1 MHGLSRRHFMG
12 VLSGLALSAPVLFN
26 RYASAVPAADN
37 VRLLRLE
44 RNNWVPNNP
53 RLPVIFY
60 QSVLPPAP
68 AMITPT
74 EILFENNDWPPQW
87 VASIFSFHHYHSTAH
102 EVLGC
107 VSGHAKVM
115 LGGPGGEVISMTA
128 GDVAL
133 LPAGTGHCNQGSS
146 EDFQVVGA
154 YPPHQ
159 QWDICR
165 TAPTPEML
173 QRISQL
179 PFPESDP
186 VSGRHGPLTHSWQRG

>member
-1 MHGLSRRHFMG
+1 MNDVSRRHFIE
-12 VLSGLALSAPVLFN
+12 VLSGLAFSAPLLFS
-26 RYASAVPAADN
+26 RYASASSTSDHVK
-37 VRLLRLE
+37 LLRLE
-44 RNNWVPNNP
+44 PNSWVPNNP
-53 RLPVIFY
+53 HLPVILY
-60 QSVLPPAP
+60 SDVLPHASE
-68 AMITPT
+68 MTHPT
-74 EILFENNDWPPQW
+74 ESLFEQNDWPPQW

-107 VSGHAKVM
+107 ISGTAQVM
-115 LGGPGGEVISMTA
+115 LGGPGGQLVTMTA

-146 EDFQVVGA
+146 ADFQVVGA
-154 YPPHQ
+154 YPPQQ

-165 TAPTPEML
+165 AAPTAEML

-186 VSGRHGPLTHSWQRG
+186 VAGRGGPLTRNWRRA